1 MTKIFAV
8 FLAVALVGCGVFG
21 LGKEKSPAVALFECE
36 VAAFATVV
44 PQPVAED
51 LVMAARAGQITYVL
65 RQLQAFRLSVA
76 DIQAAADAFNAC
88 HEPEAPAE
96 AAPEGLPPGDRS

>member
-8 FLAVALVGCGVFG
+8 FLAVALVGCGLFG
-21 LGKEKSPAVALFECE
+21 LGSLKSPEVALFECE
-36 VAAFATVV
+36 VAAFSAVV

-65 RQLQAFRLSVA
+65 RQLQAFRLSMA
-76 DIQAAADAFNAC
+76 DIQAAADAYNAC
-88 HEPEAPAE
+88 QEPAD
-96 AAPEGLPPGDRS
+96 APEQAEPALPPVDRS